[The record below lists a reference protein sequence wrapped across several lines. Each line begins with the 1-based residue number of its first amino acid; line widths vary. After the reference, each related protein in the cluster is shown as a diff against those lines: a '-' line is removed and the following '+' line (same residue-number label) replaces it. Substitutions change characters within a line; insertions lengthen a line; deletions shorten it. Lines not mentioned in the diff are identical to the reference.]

1 MKKHWLWK
9 SLVALAICAIQ
20 LVPVYITVMVSL
32 KPQTDTSSYWSA
44 PSSPFW
50 ANYGNAFASG
60 HFVQSF
66 ANTAIIT
73 FGATLFVIL
82 LGTMTAY
89 PLARNPSR
97 FNRAVKTGILSIM
110 MVPALSLLVPLYV
123 MLVHAHAVSTYW
135 GIILVHITFNL
146 PLAIFMYSNFLQT
159 IPRELDEAAL
169 IDGCSIYSIFFRII
183 QPMLTPVTIS
193 VLILTAVSVWNDYQY
208 SLYFLQKSSMRV
220 LTLSIASFFAQS
232 GADPHLAAAA
242 AIMSIVPV
250 TALYLFLQKYF
261 VKGMIEGAIK

>member
-9 SLVALAICAIQ
+9 SLVALAICATQ

-60 HFVQSF
+60 HFVQAF

-97 FNRAVKTGILSIM
+97 FKPRREDRHPLDNDGTRAEPSRS
-110 MVPALSLLVPLYV
+110 ALC
-123 MLVHAHAVSTYW
+123 HARPRARRQHVL
-135 GIILVHITFNL
+135 GNHIS
-146 PLAIFMYSNFLQT
+146 PYHIQSA
-159 IPRELDEAAL
+159 PRD
-169 IDGCSIYSIFFRII
+169 FHVF
-183 QPMLTPVTIS
+183 
-193 VLILTAVSVWNDYQY
+193 
-208 SLYFLQKSSMRV
+208 
-220 LTLSIASFFAQS
+220 
-232 GADPHLAAAA
+232 
-242 AIMSIVPV
+242 
-250 TALYLFLQKYF
+250 
-261 VKGMIEGAIK
+261 